1 MLEPHRIA
9 PDTVL
14 VPRLVPAADGFG
26 FVNTM
31 VITGREP
38 VLVDTGSA
46 VHRDQ
51 WREDVFSVVDPA
63 DVRWIFVSHDD
74 ADHVGNLTAAL
85 ETCPRATL
93 VTGRLRHP
101 PLDPRRR
108 IRHIRDGEA
117 WTVGGRTLTAVRPP
131 LFDASATLGLY
142 DGRSGVYWS
151 ADCFGAVVP
160 HPTADA
166 ADLPADEHLEAV
178 DRFATGLSPWRAWL
192 DPVVFGGYLD
202 QLAAMELTALATAH
216 GPTITGR
223 RVRLA
228 FDVLR

>member
-38 VLVDTGSA
+38 VLVDTGSD

-51 WREDVFSVVDPA
+51 WLEDVFSVVEPA
-63 DVRWIFVSHDD
+63 DVRWIFISHDD
-74 ADHVGNLTAAL
+74 PDHVGNLTTTL
-85 ETCPRATL
+85 DLCPRATL

-108 IRHIRDGEA
+108 VRHIRADESFPAGD
-117 WTVGGRTLTAVRPP
+117 RTLTAIRPP
-131 LFDASATLGLY
+131 FYDAPATLGLY
-142 DGRSGVYWS
+142 DTRTGVYWA

-166 ADLPADEHLEAV
+166 ADLPAEEHLESV
-178 DRFATGLSPWRAWL
+178 DRFATALSPWRAWL
-192 DPVVFGGYLD
+192 DPVVFGGYVD
-202 QLAAMELTALATAH
+202 RLAAMELTALATAH
-216 GPTITGR
+216 GPTITDR
-223 RVRLA
+223 RIGPA